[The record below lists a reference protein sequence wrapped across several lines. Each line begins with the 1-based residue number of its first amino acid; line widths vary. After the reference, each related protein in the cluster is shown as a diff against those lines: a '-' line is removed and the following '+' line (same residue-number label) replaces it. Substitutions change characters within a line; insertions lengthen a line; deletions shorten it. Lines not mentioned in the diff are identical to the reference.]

1 MAPVLTVPL
10 GLALALAGVR
20 LGYAA
25 SRDAAGSWA
34 TVGLRTLAGRSG
46 WQVLA
51 GAVAAAALHSSSAVE
66 VAVLTLVQAR
76 TLALDDG
83 LFVILGANVG
93 TTVTAQLVALR
104 LPGLGALAMGLG
116 LLVMLVSRRGGTA
129 LAIFSLGCFL
139 QGLDLVA
146 AGVGPWVAGRLASL
160 GHAGVASPAS
170 GFAWGWLLTS
180 LVQSSTVVSSALVKM
195 AGEGLL
201 APEVGV
207 AAVLGANVGT
217 VTTGLVASLFVGRG
231 ARWLAL
237 ADFALNLW
245 GAVLALGLFGWF
257 VELLQRLAESPSQ
270 VVAHAHTVFNVVS
283 LILAWP
289 LVRPLGRWLASRLG

>member
-1 MAPVLTVPL
+1 MPPVVTVPI

-25 SRDAAGSWA
+25 ARDAAGSWA
-34 TVGLRTLAGRSG
+34 SRVLRTLAGRPG
-46 WQVLA
+46 WLVLA

-66 VAVLTLVQAR
+66 VVVLSLVQAR

-83 LFVILGANVG
+83 LLVVLGANVG
-93 TTVTAQLVALR
+93 TTATAQLVALR

-116 LLVMLVSRRGGTA
+116 LLGMLVVRRGATA
-129 LAIFSLGCFL
+129 LALFSLGCLL

-146 AGVGPWVAGRLASL
+146 TGVGPWVGTQLASL
-160 GHAGVASPAS
+160 GRTGVASPAS
-170 GFAWGWLLTS
+170 GFVWGWLLTS

-217 VTTGLVASLFVGRG
+217 VTTGLVASLFVGKG

-237 ADFALNLW
+237 ADFALNLG
-245 GAVLALGLFGWF
+245 GAVLTLVLFGWF
-257 VELLQRLAESPSQ
+257 VGLLERLAGSPAQ
-270 VVAHAHTVFNVVS
+270 VVAHAHTAFNVAS
-283 LILAWP
+283 LLLAWP
-289 LVRPLGRWLASRLG
+289 FVRPLGRRLASHLG